1 MILSYTNATT
11 TTTTTAAAAAAA
23 AAAATATTTTT
34 TTTTTTNVRVEPALS
49 SHPQGRLSD
58 CLIQG
63 DCLRQVARNTV

>member
-11 TTTTTAAAAAAA
+11 TTTTAAAA
-23 AAAATATTTTT
+23 AAAATATT

-63 DCLRQVARNTV
+63 DCLRQVARNTVQKT